1 MLVYTV
7 HRLLL
12 IIPTLFGIMLMNVVV
27 LQLASGGPVEQAA
40 ADAGHAR
47 QEGARRPLS
56 KPRDRRL
63 TMVHKY

>member
-12 IIPTLFGIMLMNVVV
+12 IILILFGIMLMNVAV
-27 LQLASGGPVEQAA
+27 LQLASGGPVEQVA

-47 QEGARRPLS
+47 QEGACRPLP

-63 TMVHKY
+63 TMVYKY